1 MDRKDLNVMKREQRT
16 GKERQ
21 ENQMVETEKERL
33 EGFKGGEEMK
43 GGKTEE
49 SHERVGDEEKGE
61 M

>member
-33 EGFKGGEEMK
+33 EGFKGGEE
-43 GGKTEE
+43 
-49 SHERVGDEEKGE
+49 RR
-61 M
+61 